1 MPHQESIV
9 FRTLE
14 EIRTLFL
21 RDRFATEQAGVV
33 IDVAEPPQEGA
44 AGPRVV
50 CSMTVEPHHRN
61 AAGGVMGGAIYTL
74 ADFCFAIGANAFAR
88 DTVTVTLSSSVQ
100 FIGACKGSRLIAT
113 LIPQHQGRSTLFS
126 EVRVED
132 DLGNLLAMVSM
143 TGFRRTLPPEAVE
156 ALLTGKPLP
165 KGS

>member
-61 AAGGVMGGAIYTL
+61 AAGGVMG
-74 ADFCFAIGANAFAR
+74 R

-132 DLGNLLAMVSM
+132 DFGNLVAMVSM